1 MDSFSYLG
9 NNEIATIDQ
18 LYNQY
23 LENPDSVDK
32 SWHDFF
38 KGFDFARKNYATS
51 SEIPELLDKEFKVI
65 RLIEEYRRRGH
76 FFTKTNPVRTRRK
89 YFPTLDLENYG
100 LSQKDLSNQFQA
112 GKEIGIG
119 PASLKQIVEHL
130 EQTYCQSIGAE
141 YTYIRDNQKLKWLKL
156 KMEGSRNTPSFSKE
170 EKQEIYHN
178 LKQAVGFERFIHK
191 KFVGQKR
198 FSLEGTET
206 LIPALH
212 ALINH
217 GANLNVEEFVIG
229 MAHRGRLNVL
239 ENVMQKPAEIIFKEF
254 VANEYDENIAQ
265 GDVKYHLGYNNA
277 VTLNNGKKVKLNLA
291 PNPSHL
297 ETVIP
302 VIEGICRAKID
313 LIYKKDFHKIVPVAI
328 HGDAA
333 IAAQGIV
340 YEVIQMSELE
350 GYKTGG
356 TIHIIINNQVGF
368 TTNYLEG
375 RSSTYCT
382 DIAKVT
388 KAPVFHIN
396 GDDVEAIVFTIK
408 MAIEY
413 RMEFQSDVF
422 IDILS
427 YRKYGHNEGDEPRFT
442 QPLLYKAIAIHPN
455 PRDIYSQKLVS
466 QSIFT
471 EAEIIANEKEFD
483 DFLESKFALIK
494 DIKRLHI
501 KQFLQEDWKG
511 YIHPATED
519 FFTEIKTGVAIKKL
533 KDLGARINY
542 LPHGVPFFN
551 KTIKLVDE
559 RNKMISEGKV
569 DWAMAEL
576 LAYGSLITQGIP
588 VRLSGQDSVRGTFSH
603 RHAAHVI
610 DDTDA
615 KYFPMNQLAAN
626 QETFRIYNSHLS
638 EYGVLGF
645 EYGYALASPKALT
658 IWEAQFG
665 DFHNVAQVI
674 IDQYISSAEEKWG
687 IMNGLVLFLPHG
699 YEGQGPEHS
708 SARI

>member
-1 MDSFSYLG
+1 MDLFSYLG
-9 NNEIATIDQ
+9 NNEIGAIDQ

-23 LENPDSVDK
+23 LENPDSIDK
-32 SWHDFF
+32 SWQDFF
-38 KGFDFARKNYATS
+38 KGFDFARKNYITS
-51 SEIPELLDKEFKVI
+51 SEIPEVLDKEFKVI

-100 LSQKDLSNQFQA
+100 LSPHDLSLQFQA

-119 PASLKQIVEHL
+119 PASLKQIVDNL
-130 EQTYCQSIGAE
+130 EQTYCQSIGVE
-141 YTYIRDNQKLKWLKL
+141 YTYIRDNEKLKWLRQ
-156 KMEGSRNTPSFSKE
+156 KMEGSLNTPSFTKE
-170 EKQEIYHN
+170 EKREIYN
-178 LKQAVGFERFIHK
+178 DLKQAVGFERFIHK

-217 GANLNVEEFVIG
+217 GSELNVVEFVIG
-229 MAHRGRLNVL
+229 MSHRGRLNVL
-239 ENVMQKPAEIIFKEF
+239 RNVMQKPAEIIFKEF

-277 VTLNNGKKVKLNLA
+277 VTLANGKKVKLSLA

-313 LIYKKDFHKIVPVAI
+313 LIYKKDIHKIVPIAI

-356 TIHIIINNQVGF
+356 TIHIVINNQVGF

-413 RMEFQSDVF
+413 RMELQSDVF

-455 PRDIYSQKLVS
+455 PGI
-466 QSIFT
+466 SI
-471 EAEIIANEKEFD
+471 
-483 DFLESKFALIK
+483 
-494 DIKRLHI
+494 
-501 KQFLQEDWKG
+501 
-511 YIHPATED
+511 
-519 FFTEIKTGVAIKKL
+519 V
-533 KDLGARINY
+533 
-542 LPHGVPFFN
+542 
-551 KTIKLVDE
+551 
-559 RNKMISEGKV
+559 RN
-569 DWAMAEL
+569 
-576 LAYGSLITQGIP
+576 
-588 VRLSGQDSVRGTFSH
+588 
-603 RHAAHVI
+603 
-610 DDTDA
+610 
-615 KYFPMNQLAAN
+615 
-626 QETFRIYNSHLS
+626 
-638 EYGVLGF
+638 
-645 EYGYALASPKALT
+645 
-658 IWEAQFG
+658 
-665 DFHNVAQVI
+665 
-674 IDQYISSAEEKWG
+674 
-687 IMNGLVLFLPHG
+687 
-699 YEGQGPEHS
+699 
-708 SARI
+708 